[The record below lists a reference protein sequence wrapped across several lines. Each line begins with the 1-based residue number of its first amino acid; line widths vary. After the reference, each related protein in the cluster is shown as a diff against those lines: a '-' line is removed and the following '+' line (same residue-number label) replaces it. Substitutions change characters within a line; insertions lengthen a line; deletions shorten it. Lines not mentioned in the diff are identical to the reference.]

1 MSGTMIGRERET
13 LAIDSLLT
21 SASDGPCAL
30 IIEGDAGIGK
40 TTVWN
45 DGVRRAADRGFTVL
59 AAQASQAESV
69 LSYTSLADLLGGLDR
84 GRFVD
89 VPVPQLNAIL
99 HILLRSDH
107 AGAVTDRQAVAAG
120 FLSAVEQIAHESKV
134 LIAIDDLQWVDTSS
148 LQAIAFAVR
157 RVRGPVAVLAS
168 IRTDSGRIGS
178 VGLQLRTPESL
189 HRHRLRPLDHNALHK
204 LILNRLDVALPR
216 PVLDRVHQIS
226 GGNPFYALE
235 LARAAGDEPTPAGDL
250 VLPTTL
256 AGLVEAR
263 IGDLEPKVRHVL
275 LGAAC
280 AAAPTVELIA
290 RAADTDIPSAL
301 RLLEVA
307 ESQEVVEIVGE
318 AVYFAHPLL
327 AHGVYTQAGAALRR
341 AMHQRLAGIV
351 SEPELR
357 ARHLALAATTAEPET
372 LEALDESAAM
382 AFARAA
388 PATAAELVEL
398 AIGLGG
404 GTDERLVRAA
414 AFHDAAGDPK
424 RAREILDECTA
435 RLESGPLRAQ
445 ALAQLGAVRLLSDD
459 MFVAADLFDQAYDE
473 AGENL
478 ALRVTVTLTAVF
490 ALYHAAD
497 GAGALERAERAVADA
512 TLLGEPGL
520 LGQALGLRAVV
531 RFAWGMGVDWDEL
544 DRALELESK
553 APEIPIPLRPSMH
566 RAQLLSWSG
575 HFDEAV
581 DEMEAIRR
589 VCVDRGHESDMQLIA
604 VQMFM
609 AEYWRGNLPAAEAI
623 ARENT
628 DRARMLDGEIP
639 RCSELSLQCALAAHA
654 GRLDDARATGREA
667 IDASIRCGMEGLAI
681 GPIAFLAMIENATGN
696 HQAALDVVA
705 PILFDRPLWPAGTEL
720 MTSIYMPDGIEAL
733 IQLGRYDDAAPLV
746 EQLERNG
753 ARVDR
758 PWTQAMGA
766 RYRAMLH
773 AAHGDFESAVESAQ
787 QAMTHHDRMTMP
799 FEKARTQ
806 LLLGQLQRRQRRR
819 VSAAET
825 LRDAVSVFEQLRAP
839 VWADRARDELAR
851 AEVGRRVSDVLSPS
865 EQRVAELAGS
875 GMTIREVA
883 AALFISPK
891 TVDANIV
898 RIYRKL
904 GIHSRAE
911 LGRYVRGAET

>member
-1 MSGTMIGRERET
+1 
-13 LAIDSLLT
+13 
-21 SASDGPCAL
+21 
-30 IIEGDAGIGK
+30 
-40 TTVWN
+40 
-45 DGVRRAADRGFTVL
+45 
-59 AAQASQAESV
+59 
-69 LSYTSLADLLGGLDR
+69 
-84 GRFVD
+84 
-89 VPVPQLNAIL
+89 
-99 HILLRSDH
+99 
-107 AGAVTDRQAVAAG
+107 
-120 FLSAVEQIAHESKV
+120 
-134 LIAIDDLQWVDTSS
+134 
-148 LQAIAFAVR
+148 
-157 RVRGPVAVLAS
+157 
-168 IRTDSGRIGS
+168 
-178 VGLQLRTPESL
+178 
-189 HRHRLRPLDHNALHK
+189 
-204 LILNRLDVALPR
+204 
-216 PVLDRVHQIS
+216 
-226 GGNPFYALE
+226 
-235 LARAAGDEPTPAGDL
+235 
-250 VLPTTL
+250 
-256 AGLVEAR
+256 
-263 IGDLEPKVRHVL
+263 
-275 LGAAC
+275 
-280 AAAPTVELIA
+280 
-290 RAADTDIPSAL
+290 
-301 RLLEVA
+301 
-307 ESQEVVEIVGE
+307 
-318 AVYFAHPLL
+318 
-327 AHGVYTQAGAALRR
+327 
-341 AMHQRLAGIV
+341 
-351 SEPELR
+351 
-357 ARHLALAATTAEPET
+357 
-372 LEALDESAAM
+372 
-382 AFARAA
+382 
-388 PATAAELVEL
+388 
-398 AIGLGG
+398 
-404 GTDERLVRAA
+404 
-414 AFHDAAGDPK
+414 
-424 RAREILDECTA
+424 
-435 RLESGPLRAQ
+435 
-445 ALAQLGAVRLLSDD
+445 
-459 MFVAADLFDQAYDE
+459 
-473 AGENL
+473 
-478 ALRVTVTLTAVF
+478 
-490 ALYHAAD
+490 
-497 GAGALERAERAVADA
+497 
-512 TLLGEPGL
+512 
-520 LGQALGLRAVV
+520 
-531 RFAWGMGVDWDEL
+531 
-544 DRALELESK
+544 
-553 APEIPIPLRPSMH
+553 
-566 RAQLLSWSG
+566 
-575 HFDEAV
+575 
-581 DEMEAIRR
+581 MEAIRR

>member
-1 MSGTMIGRERET
+1 MSGTMIGRELET
-13 LAIDSLLT
+13 LAIDSLLG
-21 SASDGPCAL
+21 SASDGPSAL
-30 IIEGDAGIGK
+30 IIEGEAGIGK
-40 TTVWN
+40 TTIWN
-45 DGVRRAADRGFTVL
+45 EGIRRASDRGFTALVS
-59 AAQASQAESV
+59 QASQAESV
-69 LSYTSLADLLGGLDR
+69 LSYTSLADLVGGLDSD
-84 GRFVD
+84 RFAD
-89 VPVPQLNAIL
+89 LPAPQRSAIL
-99 HILLRSDH
+99 QILLRSDL
-107 AGAVTDRQAVAAG
+107 AGALTDRQAVAAG
-120 FLSAVEQIAHESKV
+120 FLTAVEQVARNSPV
-134 LIAIDDLQWVDTSS
+134 LIAIDDLQWVDASS

-157 RVRGPVAVLAS
+157 RIRGPVAVLAC
-168 IRTDSGRIGS
+168 IRAESERDGV
-178 VGLQLRTPESL
+178 VGLQLRTPEAL
-189 HRHRLRPLDHNALHK
+189 RRHRLQPLGQNALHK
-204 LILNRLDVALPR
+204 LILERLGVALPR
-216 PVLDRVHQIS
+216 PLIARIHQIS
-226 GGNPFYALE
+226 GGNPFYAQE
-235 LARAAGDEPTPAGDL
+235 LARAVGDDPAAAKAL
-250 VLPTTL
+250 VLPTSLT
-256 AGLVEAR
+256 GLVEAR
-263 IGDLEPKVRHVL
+263 IGGLEPKVRHVL

-280 AAAPTVELIA
+280 AAVPTVELVA
-290 RAADTDIPSAL
+290 HAADTDIPSAL

-307 ESQEVVEIVGE
+307 ESLGVIEIVGE
-318 AVYFAHPLL
+318 AVRFAHPLL
-327 AHGVYTQAGAALRR
+327 AHGVYSQAGASHRR
-341 AMHQRLAGIV
+341 AMHHRLAGII

-424 RAREILDECTA
+424 RAREILDECTT

-497 GAGALERAERAVADA
+497 GVGALERAERAVADA
-512 TLLGEPGL
+512 TVLGEPGL

-531 RFAWGMGVDWDEL
+531 RFVWGSGIDWEEL
-544 DRALELESK
+544 DHAMELESK

-575 HFDEAV
+575 QFAQAI
-581 DEMEAIRR
+581 DEMSAIQRA
-589 VCVDRGHESDMQLIA
+589 CADRGHESDLLLIA

-609 AEYWRGNLPAAEAI
+609 AEFWRGNLRAAEAI
-623 ARENT
+623 AEETT

-639 RCSELSLQCALAAHA
+639 RCADLSLRCALAAHA
-654 GRLDDARATGREA
+654 GRLDEARETGREA
-667 IDASIRCGMEGLAI
+667 IGASIRCGMEGLAI
-681 GPIAFLAMIENATGN
+681 GPIAFLAMIENASGN

-705 PILFDRPLWPAGTEL
+705 PILFDRPRWPTGTEL
-720 MTSIYMPDGIEAL
+720 TTSVYVPDGIEAL
-733 IQLGRYDDAAPLV
+733 IQLGRYGDAAPLI

-758 PWTQAMGA
+758 PWTMAMGA
-766 RYRAMLH
+766 RYRGMLH

-787 QAMTHHDRMTMP
+787 QAMTHHARMTMP

-819 VSAAET
+819 VAAAET
-825 LRDAVSVFEQLRAP
+825 LREALSTFERVGAP
-839 VWADRARDELAR
+839 LWADRARDELVR
-851 AEVGRRVSDVLSPS
+851 AETGRRGSAELSPS
-865 EQRVAELAGS
+865 ERRVAELAGS
-875 GMTIREVA
+875 GMTIREIA

-911 LGRYVRGAET
+911 LGSYVRGAET